1 MKTSTF
7 TTVVVAFLIGVT
19 ACGVVPQVL
28 VDQAALPASP
38 TPTPQPTPAEPGGQD
53 MMVTPPP
60 PVASVTPAII
70 DQGPPAAS
78 SAEAPKPGEMIV
90 YEETMPL
97 ITTTVGTAMA
107 PQEIERPSRG
117 HPKLESSLNQLLE
130 AYHRGG
136 LAEAQAFATMHMMV
150 IEGDRVQVEVMATE
164 EAAIP
169 GLKETVET
177 VGGEYQGHYKTLLQA
192 LIPIDDLESLAE
204 RPGVQVVRLP
214 QRAVA
219 P

>member
-1 MKTSTF
+1 
-7 TTVVVAFLIGVT
+7 
-19 ACGVVPQVL
+19 
-28 VDQAALPASP
+28 
-38 TPTPQPTPAEPGGQD
+38 
-53 MMVTPPP
+53 
-60 PVASVTPAII
+60 
-70 DQGPPAAS
+70 
-78 SAEAPKPGEMIV
+78 MIV

>member
-1 MKTSTF
+1 
-7 TTVVVAFLIGVT
+7 
-19 ACGVVPQVL
+19 
-28 VDQAALPASP
+28 
-38 TPTPQPTPAEPGGQD
+38 
-53 MMVTPPP
+53 
-60 PVASVTPAII
+60 
-70 DQGPPAAS
+70 
-78 SAEAPKPGEMIV
+78 MIV

-117 HPKLESSLNQLLE
+117 HPKLEASLNQLLE